1 MVFCIRR
8 IDAPAGGS
16 VRRARAEENK
26 THVKEIDIFFEDED
40 PVAHTSQS
48 VGGRQ
53 ASGRASDDE
62 EVKRNH
68 GLVRL
73 VWDC

>member
-1 MVFCIRR
+1 MLLRR
-8 IDAPAGGS
+8 GRES
-16 VRRARAEENK
+16 VRRARAEEENK
-26 THVKEIDIFFEDED
+26 THVKEIVILFEDED

-53 ASGRASDDE
+53 ASGRTSDDE
-62 EVKRNH
+62 EVKCNR